1 MSEAEAPERS
11 ETEAPERSETE
22 APERSETE
30 KALQKRFAAA
40 LMPNYGVPPLAISR
54 GQGCRVWDP
63 DGNEYLDLI
72 AGIAV
77 SSLGHA
83 HPAIV
88 EAVSRQVAEVA
99 HTSNLFLHER
109 EIELAERLLI
119 LLGQPGG
126 TTPPDPPARAED
138 GRVFFANSGAE
149 ANEAAVKLVRRI
161 AGPGRPV
168 IVAAERSFHG
178 RTMGALALT
187 GKESIRAPFGP
198 FGLTV
203 RFVPYGDAAALR
215 TAVGADV
222 AAVFLEPVLGES
234 GVVPAPEGY
243 LRAAREACDQA
254 GALLVL
260 DEIQSGIG
268 RAGVWFAHQAAGVR
282 PDVLTLAKGLGGGLP
297 IGACIGLG
305 AAGAGFAKGDHGST
319 FGGNPVACAAAL
331 AVLETIERDGLLAH
345 VTAVGEHLAAG
356 LSQISHPLVA
366 GVRGLGLWRAVVL
379 TAEVASDVEAAARRA
394 GFLVNAVQPDAIRLA
409 PPLILSAAQADEF
422 IAALPGILAEASS

>member
-1 MSEAEAPERS
+1 VTSTETPERS
-11 ETEAPERSETE
+11 DTAT
-22 APERSETE
+22 
-30 KALQKRFAAA
+30 LQKRFAAA
-40 LMPNYGVPPLAISR
+40 FMPNYGVPPLAISR
-54 GQGCRVWDP
+54 GQGCRVQDA
-63 DGNEYLDLI
+63 DGREYLDLI

-119 LLGQPGG
+119 LLG
-126 TTPPDPPARAED
+126 ED
-138 GRVFFANSGAE
+138 GRVFLANSGTE

-161 AGPGRPV
+161 QGPGRPV

-203 RFVPYGDAAALR
+203 RFVPYGDAGALR
-215 TAVGADV
+215 AAVGPDV
-222 AAVFLEPVLGES
+222 AAVFLEPGLGES

-243 LRAAREACDQA
+243 LLAARQACDAA

-268 RAGVWFAHQAAGVR
+268 RTGAWFAHQAAGVR

-297 IGACIGLG
+297 IGMCVGLG

-319 FGGNPVACAAAL
+319 FGGNPIACAAAL
-331 AVLETIERDGLLAH
+331 AVINTIERDDILKN
-345 VTAVGEHLAAG
+345 VKAVGETLASGIAAIDHPLLADVRGSGLWLAA
-356 LSQISHPLVA
+356 
-366 GVRGLGLWRAVVL
+366 VL
-379 TAEVASDVEAAARRA
+379 TLIGDNTGGGSGSRPILKELPNGWAYRVSTTLVSGLDKLPITNGIAPDIRVLINKSDSINGVDPVIEKAKVTV
-394 GFLVNAVQPDAIRLA
+394 LK
-409 PPLILSAAQADEF
+409 
-422 IAALPGILAEASS
+422 

>member
-1 MSEAEAPERS
+1 VTST
-11 ETEAPERSETE
+11 ET
-22 APERSETE
+22 
-30 KALQKRFAAA
+30 LQKRFAATF
-40 LMPNYGVPPLAISR
+40 MPNYGVPPLAISR
-54 GQGCRVWDP
+54 GQGCRVQDA
-63 DGNEYLDLI
+63 DGREYLDLI

-109 EIELAERLLI
+109 EIELAERILS
-119 LLGQPGG
+119 LLG
-126 TTPPDPPARAED
+126 AD

-149 ANEAAVKLVRRI
+149 ANEAAVKLVRRL

-168 IVAAERSFHG
+168 FVAAERSFHG

-215 TAVGADV
+215 AAVTPDV
-222 AAVFLEPVLGES
+222 AAVFLEPGLGES

-243 LRAAREACDQA
+243 LLAARQACDAA

-268 RAGVWFAHQAAGVR
+268 RTGAWFAHQTAGVR

-297 IGACIGLG
+297 IGMCVGLG

-331 AVLETIERDGLLAH
+331 AVLDTIERDGLLAH
-345 VTAVGEHLAAG
+345 VTAVGEHLTAS
-356 LSQISHPLVA
+356 LSQISHPLLA
-366 GVRGLGLWRAVVL
+366 GVRGAGLWRAVVL
-379 TAEVASDVEAAARRA
+379 TAELAPDVELAARRA

-409 PPLILSAAQADEF
+409 PPLILSAGEADEF
-422 IAALPGILAEASS
+422 TAAVPGILEEVSA